1 MNKENTISYYQA
13 AFAQSTGKQREHNE
27 DSIYVSTGVTCDHN
41 GSEPFGIFIVADGMG
56 GYISGET
63 ASSAAT
69 HAASVSLLKSMIL
82 PYVGETM
89 QDDSISLHEALDKSI
104 KDAQKA
110 VSSDAPGGGTTIIA
124 ALLLNNQLTLA
135 HIGDSRA
142 YFIGSD
148 GSIVYLTKDHSLIQ
162 KMIDI
167 GEITEDEANTHPNR
181 NYLYKAIGQDQSVT
195 ADIVTHV
202 FRNDSRLLLCS
213 DGLWSVV
220 NEKKMIKIIL
230 KAASLQAACDQL
242 VIEANKAGGP
252 DNISVILVESRENVL

>member
-1 MNKENTISYYQA
+1 MEKENAITYYQA
-13 AFAQSTGKQREHNE
+13 AFAQSIGKQRDHNE
-27 DSIYVSTGVTCDHN
+27 DSIYVCTGITCDHN
-41 GSEPFGIFIVADGMG
+41 GGEPFGLFIVADGMG
-56 GYISGET
+56 GYVSGET

-69 HAASVSLLKSMIL
+69 HAASVSLIKNMIL
-82 PYVGETM
+82 PYVNETM
-89 QDDSISLHEALDKSI
+89 KDNPISLHEALGRSV
-104 KDAQKA
+104 KDAQRA
-110 VSSDAPGGGTTIIA
+110 VSTNAPGGGTTIIA

-142 YFIGSD
+142 YFISRD

-167 GEITEDEANTHPNR
+167 GEITEDEANKHPNR

-213 DGLWSVV
+213 DGLWGVV
-220 NEKKMIKIIL
+220 NEKKMIKIIS
-230 KAASLQAACDQL
+230 KAGDLQSACDQL

-252 DNISVILVESRENVL
+252 DNISVILVESRDSSL